1 MTRNAFQCFSAFP
14 LSTIVHCFLSTFD
27 FCRHF
32 RATYSLFFA
41 VHSDTFLTALS
52 HSVSSLIF
60 FLPLLLLQYSSF
72 LLFFFVA
79 FSFKLALKQFY
90 DTISTQQINS
100 LATTTDGDPLSPSPF
115 LILLLLFLNFRLSL
129 TTSFA
134 PRFVRPRS
142 GSARSF

>member
-1 MTRNAFQCFSAFP
+1 MRFSAFP
-14 LSTIVHCFLSTFD
+14 L
-27 FCRHF
+27 F
-32 RATYSLFFA
+32 RFPQLC
-41 VHSDTFLTALS
+41 TASYL
-52 HSVSSLIF
+52 HLIF
-60 FLPLLLLQYSSF
+60 AAIFAPLIRSF
-72 LLFFFVA
+72 LLSTLTLFLLRYLTLSPLSSFFFLCYCCNILLFFCFFFVA

>member
-1 MTRNAFQCFSAFP
+1 MRFSAFP
-14 LSTIVHCFLSTFD
+14 L
-27 FCRHF
+27 F
-32 RATYSLFFA
+32 RFPQLC
-41 VHSDTFLTALS
+41 TASYL
-52 HSVSSLIF
+52 HLIF
-60 FLPLLLLQYSSF
+60 TAIFAPLIRSF
-72 LLFFFVA
+72 LLSTLTLFLLRYLTLSPLSSFFFLFYCCNILLFFCFFFVA